1 MSTVTPTTPTTATST
16 AAKTTTATAATVD
29 YNSFLKLMIA
39 ELKNQDPTAP
49 ADPTTFMSQLASFS
63 NVEQA
68 VQSNTKLDAI
78 LTTTSLSQAESVI
91 GRTVSG
97 PDGTSGKVVSVSL
110 GAAGAATATL
120 ANGSTLALSSGV
132 TVSGS

>member
-1 MSTVTPTTPTTATST
+1 
-16 AAKTTTATAATVD
+16 
-29 YNSFLKLMIA
+29 MIA

-91 GRTVSG
+91 GRTVSSA
-97 PDGTSGKVVSVSL
+97 DGATSGKVVSVSL

-120 ANGSTLALSSGV
+120 ASGATLALTSGV